1 MRTLNFKQLMFDMNI
16 NQVGLAEILGIS
28 QSSMSK
34 IIKGERSLQ
43 DHHLDKLIEKFGE
56 GVVNNYYNHQNLET
70 PSKIESTV
78 TIYDPETINEMRQEI
93 KAEYSI
99 PIVSNAILST
109 RSIDLYQYVQTK
121 GSELS
126 SIDPYT
132 LVDGAEFAMEILKDS
147 MTPDFAIGDI
157 VFLQFLP
164 KDAKLHSGGIY
175 FIDTPAY
182 AGLIRDVFIEGN
194 IMTLKARN
202 PKYGDIILDTNVDT
216 YRAANIIGFFRQN
229 FNSSYAYLQRIYEKK
244 DAQVHR
250 MMELAER
257 QAEQQSKLIDLLTSD
272 KK

>member
-1 MRTLNFKQLMFDMNI
+1 MRLNLKQLMWDKNLT
-16 NQVGLAEILGIS
+16 QTQLAEIMGVNQSVISKFILG
-28 QSSMSK
+28 K
-34 IIKGERSLQ
+34 REPLP
-43 DHHLDKLIEKFGE
+43 HHIAA
-56 GVVNNYYNHQNLET
+56 LET
-70 PSKIESTV
+70 HFGKDVVDAYSVENRPLAPTTV
-78 TIYDPETINEMRQEI
+78 EASVTVYEQKTVDTLREEI
-93 KAEYSI
+93 KAECSI
-99 PIVSNAILST
+99 PIVSNAILSQ

-126 SIDPYT
+126 SIDPYD

-147 MTPDFAIGDI
+147 MTPDFTTGDI

-182 AGLIRDVFIEGN
+182 AGLIRDVFIDGN

-216 YRAANIIGFFRQN
+216 YRAANIIGFFRKN
-229 FNSSYAYLQRIYEKK
+229 FNSSYAYLRNIYDKK
-244 DAQVHR
+244 DEQVHR

-257 QAEQQSKLIDLLTSD
+257 QAEQQSKLIDFIT
-272 KK
+272 KEK